1 MTLRSGDLIGGR
13 YLLTRPIAMGG
24 MGAVWSA
31 TDQVLGRTVAVKLLK
46 PEYSSDKGFLDRF
59 RAEARH
65 SAGLSHPNIAAVYDY
80 GEANDPSTHSGA
92 YLVMEEVPGSPLS
105 TILNDRGRLPADEV
119 LEMLAQAAAGLGA
132 AHLKGIV
139 HRDVKP
145 ANLLITPDGNLKIT
159 DFGIARAVD
168 QASLTATGTVM
179 GTARY
184 LSPEQATGEPTSPAS
199 DLYSLGVVGYE
210 ALAGSSPFTA
220 ETPVAQ
226 AMAHVHDQPRPLPAD
241 VPGPVADLVMG
252 LLNKDAEARPADGNA
267 LVKLVH
273 RVQRGENVNLTRPH
287 QAVGPPTDATA
298 VLGRSAPVAAT
309 AAMPV
314 QQPATPVAPPPRPP
328 DMFPPAQPQRQR
340 PRRTW
345 TLPLIAL
352 IAIVG
357 FILLG
362 VLYTQF
368 AGNGEPQPS
377 ESTVTTTFTPTT
389 TVTETRT
396 PTEENTPTQE
406 QTRPTQESTPTQE
419 QTQQQPQPD
428 SPPVIT
434 PPTAPEIPEPQPPV
448 NPDQGGQD
456 GAGTQGQAGTGQDG
470 AGTQAGTGQ
479 AGTTGQLSHQADQAQ
494 TQADG
499 GE

>member
-1 MTLRSGDLIGGR
+1 MMMLRAGDLIGGR
-13 YLLTRPIAMGG
+13 YLLTSPIAMGG

-46 PEYSSDKGFLDRF
+46 PEYSSDKGFLERF

-119 LEMLAQAAAGLGA
+119 LEILAQTAAGLGA

-145 ANLLITPDGNLKIT
+145 ANLLITPDGNVKIT

-210 ALAGSSPFTA
+210 ALAGASPFPA

-241 VPGPVADLVMG
+241 VPAAVADLIMG
-252 LLNKDAEARPADGNA
+252 LLNKEASARPSDGNA
-267 LVKLVH
+267 LVRLVQ
-273 RVQRGENVNLTRPH
+273 RVQRGENVNLTRPQ
-287 QAVGPPTDATA
+287 QAVPPTDATA

-309 AAMPV
+309 AALPA
-314 QQPATPVAPPPRPP
+314 QQPPTQGAGAPSRPAE
-328 DMFPPAQPQRQR
+328 MFPPAQPVRQQPR

-345 TLPLIAL
+345 TLPLLAL
-352 IAIVG
+352 IAIVA
-357 FILLG
+357 FIIIG

-368 AGNGEPQPS
+368 ADSGEPAPT
-377 ESTVTTTFTPTT
+377 ESTVTTTVTPSTSVTQTTRSSSSTT
-389 TVTETRT
+389 TRERTTTEEPTRATEEPQQTRT
-396 PTEENTPTQE
+396 AE
-406 QTRPTQESTPTQE
+406 
-419 QTQQQPQPD
+419 PD
-428 SPPVIT
+428 TPPVVT
-434 PPTAPEIPEPQPPV
+434 PPERPEIPEPQPPV
-448 NPDQGGQD
+448 DENPGGQGD
-456 GAGTQGQAGTGQDG
+456 AGTQGQQG
-470 AGTQAGTGQ
+470 ALGQ
-479 AGTTGQLSHQADQAQ
+479 AEQAPGTN
-494 TQADG
+494 G

>member
-1 MTLRSGDLIGGR
+1 MSLRAGDLIGGR

-31 TDQVLGRTVAVKLLK
+31 TDQVLGRTVAVKLLQ
-46 PEYSSDKGFLDRF
+46 PEDSSDRGFLERF

-80 GEANDPSTHSGA
+80 GEADDPSVHSGA

-105 TILNDRGRLPADEV
+105 TILNERHRLPADEV
-119 LEMLAQAAAGLGA
+119 LEVLSQTAAGLGA

-145 ANLLITPDGNLKIT
+145 ANLLITPEGNVKIT

-184 LSPEQATGEPTSPAS
+184 LSPEQATGEPTSPSS

-210 ALAGSSPFTA
+210 ALAGESPFTA

-226 AMAHVHDQPRPLPAD
+226 AMAHVHDQPRPLPGD

-252 LLNKDAEARPADGNA
+252 LLNKEPSARPANGND
-267 LVKLVH
+267 LVRLIS
-273 RVQRGENVNLTRPH
+273 RVRDGENVNLTKMHSPVTPAT
-287 QAVGPPTDATA
+287 QATMA
-298 VLGRSAPVAAT
+298 LGRAAPATPT

-314 QQPATPVAPPPRPP
+314 QPTGQPTPAIPPGPGY
-328 DMFPPAQPQRQR
+328 PPA
-340 PRRTW
+340 PRRRRSAW

-352 IAIVG
+352 VAIVA
-357 FILLG
+357 FIVG
-362 VLYTQF
+362 GILYTQF
-368 AGNGEPQPS
+368 VGGRDPGPEQ
-377 ESTVTTTFTPTT
+377 STVT
-389 TVTETRT
+389 TVTETQTQTQTTPATSSTSVTSAPEPSSPT
-396 PTEENTPTQE
+396 PTPSTPSTQPTQ
-406 QTRPTQESTPTQE
+406 PTQQDPGIL
-419 QTQQQPQPD
+419 
-428 SPPVIT
+428 SPPPV
-434 PPTAPEIPEPQPPV
+434 PVIPEPADPMGTDQPGQQP
-448 NPDQGGQD
+448 PDQGGTQP
-456 GAGTQGQAGTGQDG
+456 QGQGGTG
-470 AGTQAGTGQ
+470 A
-479 AGTTGQLSHQADQAQ
+479 ADPPAQAQ
-494 TQADG
+494 SDPQVQSELTQPTG
-499 GE
+499 GGN